1 MMQEKIEKHLL
12 IIGHVQGVGF
22 RYFTR
27 KRAQKLGLKGMVKN
41 LSDGNVETI
50 LIGTPEEVETMAGL
64 LKSGPPRARVDT
76 IEKLEPTG
84 RSFHD
89 FVVER

>member
-1 MMQEKIEKHLL
+1 MMQETIEKHLL
-12 IIGHVQGVGF
+12 IKGRVQGVGF

-50 LIGTPEEVETMAGL
+50 LIGPPEEVEVMAGL
-64 LKSGPPRARVDT
+64 LKSGPPRARVDE
-76 IEKLEPTG
+76 IEELEPTG
-84 RSFHD
+84 RTFHE

>member
-1 MMQEKIEKHLL
+1 MEETIEKHLL
-12 IIGHVQGVGF
+12 IKGRVQGVGF

-27 KRAQKLGLKGMVKN
+27 KRAQKLGIKGMVKN
-41 LSDGNVETI
+41 LPDGNVETI
-50 LIGTPEEVETMAGL
+50 LIGSPEEVDTMAGL
-64 LKSGPPRARVDT
+64 LKSGPPRARVEE

-84 RSFHD
+84 RTFHD